1 LFDVIKNSFVKNN
14 ASNKFSLCLKEVLNQ
29 RMLYP
34 VYPTLI
40 PLDTRGYENIE
51 MDGIPDIVF
60 YSSAL
65 PSGIKLAKSTLFINY
80 GMLVK
85 GKDVGSYVTINV
97 ANDMQ
102 KLIEERVSIKTSKL

>member
-1 LFDVIKNSFVKNN
+1 MSVSPLLICCLTLSKTPLSKTTLPINSCSASKKSSTKGILFEILILTMN
-14 ASNKFSLCLKEVLNQ
+14 

-60 YSSAL
+60 YTSTL
-65 PSGIKLAKSTLFINY
+65 PSGIKVNRELDWYN
-80 GMLVK
+80 
-85 GKDVGSYVTINV
+85 
-97 ANDMQ
+97 
-102 KLIEERVSIKTSKL
+102 